1 MLARLRCLRALR
13 RLKTIRKMKTTPQH
27 VIFLVMLVICVP
39 TVQSQC
45 LFSVDHEYAQL
56 KMDEATERFSIAR
69 GDTVCLEDFHVIDGP
84 TDITSG
90 VYGLSYQGAPAS
102 FMCWGFALIPP
113 ADLHQVPMRD
123 VISHC
128 WRVSE
133 ESLGR
138 SVDIRMRIQEC
149 NDVESTTTT
158 IEFAVDGGQE
168 ELVSTT
174 MQYVLESMWNAEEM
188 GGQDSQVYKEFVR
201 SYFMTGRASYVEE
214 RCGGISFSAE
224 GGTLVWTR
232 HAS

>member
-1 MLARLRCLRALR
+1 MLSRLRCLRVLR
-13 RLKTIRKMKTTPQH
+13 RLKTIRNMKMSPQH
-27 VIFLVMLVICVP
+27 VIFLAVLVFCAT

-45 LFSVDHEYAQL
+45 LFSVDNEYAQL
-56 KMDEATERFSIAR
+56 KIDGATERFSIAR
-69 GDTVCLEDFHVIDGP
+69 GDTVCLEGFHVIDGP
-84 TDITSG
+84 TDMTSG

-113 ADLHQVPMRD
+113 TDLHQVPMRD

-158 IEFAVDGGQE
+158 TTIEFAVDDGQE

-201 SYFMTGRASYVEE
+201 S
-214 RCGGISFSAE
+214 
-224 GGTLVWTR
+224 
-232 HAS
+232 